1 MDELA
6 ALRAMADP
14 ERAARTA
21 ARHKRARETLGLTPT
36 QIDTLVAE
44 WRERDIAGRVALA
57 DLLWQSDIHEAR
69 IAAARLLTQA
79 RMRPDD
85 AVWQLIAS
93 WVPDL
98 DGAEIADA
106 AMIAGQKRV
115 VADPARLDEVQ
126 HWLASRN
133 PWARRAALAITLPYA
148 KLPHPKPA
156 DLDLRERALD
166 WAAQLA
172 HDPHGAVQQAIV
184 GWLRDLVR
192 RDPDR
197 VARFLD
203 AHGTEMKPFAQADI
217 TRALPGY
224 EFATDSAAENTTEST
239 AETDA
244 EITTETATGNDT
256 GSDADIDQERNTSS
270 VGRSV
275 SDTPSS

>member
-21 ARHKRARETLGLTPT
+21 ARHKRPRETLGLTPA

-69 IAAARLLTQA
+69 ITAARLLTQA

-106 AMIAGQKRV
+106 AMTAGQKRV
-115 VADPARLDEVQ
+115 VAEPARLDAVQ
-126 HWLASRN
+126 SWLASRN

-156 DLDLRERALD
+156 DLERRELALD
-166 WAAQLA
+166 WAAHLSG
-172 HDPHGAVQQAIV
+172 DPHGAIQQAIA
-184 GWLRDLVR
+184 GWLRDLAR

-197 VARFLD
+197 VAQFLEANGGD
-203 AHGTEMKPFAQADI
+203 MKPFAMADVA
-217 TRALPGY
+217 RALPGF
-224 EFATDSAAENTTEST
+224 EFAT
-239 AETDA
+239 
-244 EITTETATGNDT
+244 ETAADIAADDET
-256 GSDADIDQERNTSS
+256 GSDAVGDGSDQERNTSS
-270 VGRSV
+270 VGKSV